1 MNIYWFRRDLRLDDN
16 HGLFQI
22 LKQSNTVL
30 PIFIFDPFILDT
42 LPRNDRRVNF
52 LVNTVQQ
59 IQKSLFDM
67 NKSFWVFYGKPKDVF
82 LYLLQNYPI
91 QSIYCNHDYEP
102 QAIERDKE
110 IELLAQRFGI
120 SFFSFKDHVIFE
132 KREVTK
138 QDGNL
143 FKVFTP
149 YSNQWKKLVA
159 QQGVYI
165 FDSFSYISNIIPSTL
180 LLQKE
185 VNTSIKVFTQVEQ
198 WSIAD
203 IGFITNIVTIEPVLS
218 AIDGYESVRD
228 YPCFSTTKVS
238 VALRFGTISIR
249 KLVLMTQTGYEKY
262 LNELIWREF
271 YSMLLYNFPHTIT
284 QPYNS
289 KYQSLVYDNNID
301 LLNLW
306 KEGKTGY
313 PLIDAGMLELKATG
327 CMHNR
332 VRMLTASFLTKLLW
346 IDWQWGERYFAQ
358 ELFDFD
364 LASNV
369 GNWQWVAGVGCD
381 AAPYFRIFNP
391 SIQHQKY
398 DSKHEYIKRWIPE
411 YKEAYYIKPCI
422 NYEEARIRAL
432 GQFKTYLRSNHG

>member
-1 MNIYWFRRDLRLDDN
+1 MNIYWFRRDLRLEDN
-16 HGLFQI
+16 HALYEI

-30 PIFIFDPFILDT
+30 PIFIFDPSILDT
-42 LPRNDRRVNF
+42 LPRNDRRVTF
-52 LVNTVQQ
+52 LVETVQQ
-59 IQKSLFDM
+59 IQKLLVEM
-67 NKSFWVFYGKPKDVF
+67 NKTFWVFYGKPKDVF

-138 QDGNL
+138 QEGTL

-149 YSNQWKKLVA
+149 YSNQWKKLLS
-159 QQGVYI
+159 QQGIYT
-165 FDSFSYISNIIPSTL
+165 FDSFPYLFNIISATEIIN
-180 LLQKE
+180 KE
-185 VNTSIKVFTQVEQ
+185 VTVSIKLFRNISE
-198 WSIAD
+198 WAIAD
-203 IGFITNIVTIEPVLS
+203 IGFTSNIFTIEPYLV
-218 AIDGYESVRD
+218 AINNYESVRD
-228 YPCFSTTKVS
+228 YPSLNTTKVS

-249 KLVLMTQTGYEKY
+249 KLVLMAQTSNEKY

-271 YSMLLYNFPHTIT
+271 YSMLLYNFPHTVT
-284 QPYNS
+284 QPYNN
-289 KYQSLVYDNNID
+289 KYQSLVYDDATD

-306 KEGKTGY
+306 KEGQTGY
-313 PLIDAGMLELKATG
+313 PLIDAGMIELKTTG
-327 CMHNR
+327 NMHNR

-346 IDWQWGERYFAQ
+346 IDWRLGERYFAQ
-358 ELFDFD
+358 QLLDFD

-398 DSKHEYIKRWIPE
+398 DSKHEYIKKWIPN
-411 YKEAYYIKPCI
+411 YSNHTYIKPCI
-422 NYEEARIRAL
+422 NYEESRIRAL
-432 GQFKTYLRSNHG
+432 EKFKAYLK